1 MMNRDTRLPG
11 YLTFF
16 RTAFAVFLGL
26 GLLTQHPSRVLGQD
40 ANSALSSSKYYGA
53 MKAGPRQFR
62 FLIELNESDG
72 SGKLISLDEG
82 KREFP
87 LEGVTLND
95 DKLRFELK
103 VSKATYEGELTKSGQ
118 YEGWWKQSGGSFALN
133 FRPVS
138 AMPEF
143 EYTAIWEGQ
152 INLVVQKLN
161 LRVRELKSGEVYLDS
176 VTQLAGG
183 FVAKKEVEGDQI
195 TIEVPSLGA
204 KFTGTLNESQDAIE
218 GTWKQGF
225 VSVSL
230 VLKKAS
236 LEESL
241 ESEAPDRP
249 QTPKAPFPYSVEE
262 VDIPNAQAGVRL
274 AGTLTIPKNES
285 KPGVAI
291 LISGSGPQDRDE
303 SLMNHKPFW
312 VIADH
317 LSRNGIAVLRFD
329 DRGVGKSTGDFS
341 KATTLDFV
349 SDVEA
354 VVKFLKEDTRLD
366 SQKIGL
372 VGHSEGGIIAPLV
385 AEKDSDVRFIV
396 MLAGPGVNGK
406 EISVDQA
413 DAILRASGV
422 SGENRDR
429 QRKIQA
435 ILLRLAEQKPALS
448 EEDYKSQALA
458 EIEPLL
464 TDNEKSKNAGKEM
477 VDVAVA
483 QVLTPWF
490 NFFLTH
496 EPAPVLEK
504 LTCSVLALNGEKDL
518 QVTPELNIP
527 AIQKALEKAP
537 TKDFEVIELD
547 GLNHLFQK
555 CRTGLVTEYGELT
568 ETFNSAALDKM
579 SAWIKERTK

>member
-72 SGKLISLDEG
+72 TGKLISLDEG

-285 KPGVAI
+285 RPGVAI